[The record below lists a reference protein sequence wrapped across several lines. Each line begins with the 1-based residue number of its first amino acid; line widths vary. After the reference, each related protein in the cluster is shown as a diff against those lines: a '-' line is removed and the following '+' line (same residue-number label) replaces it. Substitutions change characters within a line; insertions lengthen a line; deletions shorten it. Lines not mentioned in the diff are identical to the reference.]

1 MNFEQTINQWV
12 LLDNQIKNYNEKIKE
27 LREKK
32 NNIEQNLIQYSTKN
46 NLTNSMITINDGK
59 LKFVNTKV
67 ASPLSFKYIEKS
79 LGEIIKNTDQVNTIV
94 NYIKTNR
101 EYKIVNELKR
111 YYSI

>member
-1 MNFEQTINQWV
+1 MNFEQTISQWV

-32 NNIEQNLIQYSTKN
+32 NSIEQNLLQHSTKN
-46 NLTNSMITINDGK
+46 DLTNSTIKINDGK
-59 LKFVNTKV
+59 LKFVNTKI
-67 ASPLSFKYIEKS
+67 ATPLSFKYIEKS

-94 NYIKTNR
+94 NYIKKNR